1 MPPFFFFPKDPAP
14 VDDAP
19 PEPRFW
25 EKKPLSQMTAQEWEL
40 VCDTCGKCCLHKL
53 QEEDSETLY
62 YTNVACQLLDL
73 ESGRCSDY
81 EGRQKIVP
89 DCVKLTCQ
97 QVNTIRWL
105 PATCA
110 YRLLAQGQPLPPWHP
125 LETGQPNSVHTSKM
139 SVRGRAISEDD
150 ALSIEDHIVEWDDL

>member
-1 MPPFFFFPKDPAP
+1 MAPFFSSSKHLAP
-14 VDDAP
+14 VDISP
-19 PEPRFW
+19 LEPRFW
-25 EKKPLSQMTAQEWEL
+25 EKKPLSQMNAREWEL
-40 VCDTCGKCCLHKL
+40 ICDTCGKCCLHKL
-53 QEEDSETLY
+53 QEEDTGDLY

-73 ESGRCSDY
+73 ASGQCSDY

-97 QVNTIRWL
+97 QLKTIRWL

-110 YRLLAQGQPLPPWHP
+110 YRLLAEGQPLPPWHP
-125 LETGQPNSVHTSKM
+125 LETGSQNSVHTSKM

-150 ALSIEDHIVEWDDL
+150 AFSIEDHIVDWDDL